1 MNPQI
6 EKIIRENRQAFDN
19 KIPPEGHLYRFEQR
33 LISQNKPKE
42 IKRRISFIA
51 AIAASIL
58 LLFWIFPQKSGGDQA
73 LASDSSA
80 ATMYYQFKISEQIDS
95 INILIEKNEEVKLLV
110 QEAIQSM
117 QQEMDALIESRET
130 VPEDNYIPALILCY
144 DKQVE
149 TLKNIQSILET
160 NK

>member
-1 MNPQI
+1 MNRQI

-19 KIPPEGHLYRFEQR
+19 EIPPEGHLYRFEQR
-33 LISQNKPKE
+33 LISRNQPG
-42 IKRRISFIA
+42 RIRQRIRLIA
-51 AIAASIL
+51 AIAATIL
-58 LLFWIFPQKSGGDQA
+58 LLFWIFPQKSGGDRAQA
-73 LASDSSA
+73 SNSSA

-95 INILIEKNEEVKLLV
+95 INILIEKNEEAKLLV

-117 QQEMDALIESRET
+117 QQEMNSLIENKKA
-130 VPEDNYIPALILCY
+130 VPEENYIPALILCY

-149 TLKNIQSILET
+149 TLKNIQSILE